1 MITPENISTILQ
13 HAALLKDDHAKVYN
27 YNDLYIIKVVQNAS
41 AAQLF
46 LAEQKRFLMDMREHG
61 VSINNLVDYFESGE
75 TTYAIYDF
83 VHEQSDTYD
92 FKKIGENLKKMHDLS
107 RTQTYNFPQIVCPDL
122 NTSLL
127 STIVSAKQYQNICSI
142 AHEIQEEYKKIAE
155 AAVCDVI
162 VHYQLILN
170 NIIKPYTLIDTEG
183 LSRWVV
189 QNDLGSIARLGY
201 RNHQYKY
208 MEEILSWYG
217 SEFTIEQLRIYIY
230 IKDIAVL
237 NRLINNHKNIPE
249 RREEIQK
256 RVEHFFDFDIP
267 RKVF

>member
-83 VHEQSDTYD
+83 VHEQSDAYD
-92 FKKIGENLKKMHDLS
+92 FQKIGENLKRMHDLS
-107 RTQTYNFPQIVCPDL
+107 RAQVYNFPPIVCPDL
-122 NTSLL
+122 NTSVL
-127 STIVSAKQYQNICSI
+127 SSIVSAKQCQNICSI
-142 AHEIQEEYKKIAE
+142 AQEIQEEYKKTVE
-155 AAVCDVI
+155 GSTCDVI
-162 VHYQLILN
+162 VHYDFILN

-183 LSRWVV
+183 LSR
-189 QNDLGSIARLGY
+189 
-201 RNHQYKY
+201 
-208 MEEILSWYG
+208 
-217 SEFTIEQLRIYIY
+217 
-230 IKDIAVL
+230 
-237 NRLINNHKNIPE
+237 
-249 RREEIQK
+249 
-256 RVEHFFDFDIP
+256 
-267 RKVF
+267 